1 MMNFREVCV
10 FVITL
15 LLYIILFAGLYLLM
29 KNQITLVISR
39 MNSHKRLRLRRKP
52 NQAENRLDQHL
63 RLLLLSVIG
72 KRISPKSFKI
82 FTSLI
87 FTGIIAIGYG
97 NVSIMSAIITATLL
111 SLLPYLM
118 LRIRLESIRR
128 RSSFEGENL
137 ISSFLSQYRIKQYNI
152 YETIEGVLAEANEL
166 KLTRKL
172 LFRLLIDIRNTGSE
186 TVINEVVRSFS
197 FAINTNWSR
206 MLSNCIKTAAI
217 NGINISLALEDI
229 LIQLREAR
237 ALAEER
243 KRLNSEA
250 VRMTIFMVPIMYI
263 ATVIMSIN
271 YMEMPIG
278 EFVHNQF
285 YTTEGFTLFML
296 TIFLFLTNLMFIEMI
311 QNKRF
316 DY

>member
-1 MMNFREVCV
+1 MNFIEVCV
-10 FVITL
+10 LAITIV
-15 LLYIILFAGLYLLM
+15 LYMILFIGIYFLM
-29 KNQITLVISR
+29 RNQITLIINR
-39 MNSHKRLRLRRKP
+39 INSHKRLRIRRRG
-52 NQAENRLDQHL
+52 NQAENRLEQHI
-63 RLLLLSVIG
+63 RLVVLSVLG
-72 KRISPKSFKI
+72 KRISPKSFEI
-82 FTSLI
+82 FTVLI
-87 FTGIIAIGYG
+87 FIGVIAIGYG
-97 NVSIMSAIITATLL
+97 NISIIGAFLTATVL

-128 RSSFEGENL
+128 RSSFEGETL
-137 ISSFLSQYRIKQYNI
+137 ISSFLSQYRIKQFNI
-152 YETIEGVLAEANEL
+152 YETIEGVLAEGNDL

-206 MLSNCIKTAAI
+206 MLSNCIKTSAI
-217 NGINISLALEDI
+217 SGINVSLALEDI

-263 ATVIMSIN
+263 ATVIMSVY

-278 EFVHNQF
+278 QFIKNQF
-285 YTTEGFTLFML
+285 YTTEGFTLFVL
-296 TIFLFLTNLMFIEMI
+296 TLFLFLTNLMFIEMI